1 MLETDAYPV
10 SLGVCRAQWGYA
22 VPSWGDVYQL
32 GTVVEIGR
40 LRTPLHNV
48 FLSVVVQIVGS
59 EVHLVAEKIP
69 GSVDSSHPGGRDA
82 VAVAPAA
89 AAAAHAAS
97 SH

>member
-1 MLETDAYPV
+1 M
-10 SLGVCRAQWGYA
+10 SLGVVRTQSVG
-22 VPSWGDVYQL
+22 VVNKL

-69 GSVDSSHPGGRDA
+69 GSVDSSHPGGSDA

-89 AAAAHAAS
+89 AAAAHAAATTT
-97 SH
+97 H